1 MMAIPHVATTY
12 TINTTMM
19 IGAGYIAT
27 NIGTT
32 TESLIAIGIIGIG
45 ITIIVAIGGTNL

>member
-1 MMAIPHVATTY
+1 MATLHIAITCI
-12 TINTTMM
+12 TIITTM
-19 IGAGYIAT
+19 IIVENTVA

-32 TESLIAIGIIGIG
+32 IENLTVGIIGIG